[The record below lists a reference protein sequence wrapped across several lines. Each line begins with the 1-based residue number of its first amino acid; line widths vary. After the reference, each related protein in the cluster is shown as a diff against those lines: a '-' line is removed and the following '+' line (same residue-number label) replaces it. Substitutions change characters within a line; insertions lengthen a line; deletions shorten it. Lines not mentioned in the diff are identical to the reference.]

1 MSVAKGWD
9 RASLEFN
16 TRPDKAERDV
26 SQQDLLL
33 PMLGTGGKLE
43 LLLVSAACGLM
54 LALLWVWTT
63 LLLLTFLGLGVG
75 RWFYPIVF
83 GAALIAAVAIFG
95 FACWDFERNRRW
107 AEEI

>member
-1 MSVAKGWD
+1 MGKGWD
-9 RASLEFN
+9 RASLDRVV
-16 TRPDKAERDV
+16 RPNKVKRGI
-26 SQQDLLL
+26 SQDDLII
-33 PMLGTGGKLE
+33 PKLGNGGTLE

-54 LALLWVWTT
+54 LAFLLVWTT

-83 GAALIAAVAIFG
+83 GAAAVGGAAIFI
-95 FACWDFERNRRW
+95 FSRWDFERNKRW